1 MCEEETEK
9 AERKI
14 GLMEVWSKLPPEE
27 AGALQSVMPSEW
39 ESQLNSALFCMIA
52 HDNCVLIGS
61 AGDGV

>member
-1 MCEEETEK
+1 MTK
-9 AERKI
+9 RER
-14 GLMEVWSKLPPEE
+14 GRCN
-27 AGALQSVMPSEW
+27 AGVEQATSSSSRALQSVMSSEW

>member
-1 MCEEETEK
+1 MCGQREQ
-9 AERKI
+9 ER
-14 GLMEVWSKLPPEE
+14 ERFN
-27 AGALQSVMPSEW
+27 AGVEQATSRRSRALQSVMSS